1 MINVIEQLEAE
12 TMKARRDGG
21 KLSSFAKYILSE
33 VRNIGK
39 NKGNRDTTEDE
50 AIQFIKKQVEKTEEV
65 LHMVKEE
72 QTIKRLK
79 SEINFL
85 ENLLPEMVS
94 ENEILDFLRNE
105 TTDDMKKGEIM
116 KKVKNHFGARVDMKK
131 VGQMIK

>member
-1 MINVIEQLEAE
+1 MKNVIEKLEEE

-21 KLSSFAKYILSE
+21 KISSFAKYILSE

-65 LHMVKEE
+65 LHMVEE
-72 QTIKRLK
+72 NETINRLK

-94 ENEILDFLRNE
+94 ENEVLEFLRNE
-105 TTDDMKKGEIM
+105 TTEEMNKGQIM
-116 KKVKNHFGARVDMKK
+116 KKVKENFGARVDMKK
-131 VGQMIK
+131 VSQLVK

>member
-1 MINVIEQLEAE
+1 MKSVIEKLEDE

-21 KLSSFAKYILSE
+21 KISSFAKYILSE

-50 AIQFIKKQVEKTEEV
+50 AIQFIKKQIEKNEEV
-65 LHMVKEE
+65 LHMVNEDE
-72 QTIKRLK
+72 TINRLK
-79 SEINFL
+79 AEINFL
-85 ENLLPEMVS
+85 ENILPEMVS

-105 TTDDMKKGEIM
+105 TSEEMNKGQIM

-131 VGQMIK
+131 VSKMV